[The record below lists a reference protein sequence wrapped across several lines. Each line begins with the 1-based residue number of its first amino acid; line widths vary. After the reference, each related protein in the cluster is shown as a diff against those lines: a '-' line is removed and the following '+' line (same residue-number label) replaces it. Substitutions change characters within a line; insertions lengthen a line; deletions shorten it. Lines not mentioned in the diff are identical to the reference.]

1 MGVVEIEILGRRYAL
16 RSDRPPEH
24 LKAVAAFVDGKLR
37 ELAGGRPASVQRD
50 HAILAALNIASE
62 LFHLKR
68 QRSQTA
74 RSLDASLGSLVALID
89 EAVSEEA
96 VDATEGSLDTQTIIR

>member
-37 ELAGGRPASVQRD
+37 ELAGGRPGSVQRD

-68 QRSQTA
+68 QRTQTA
-74 RSLDASLGSLVALID
+74 RTVDDRLGDMVALID
-89 EAVSEEA
+89 EALLEDAEVGEA
-96 VDATEGSLDTQTIIR
+96 SVDTQTLIR

>member
-24 LKAVAAFVDGKLR
+24 LRAVAAYVDGKLR
-37 ELAGGRPASVQRD
+37 ELSGGRPASVQRD

-62 LFHLKR
+62 LFHVQR
-68 QRSQTA
+68 QSSVSA
-74 RSLDASLGSLVALID
+74 RNIDARLGSLVELID
-89 EAVSEEA
+89 ETVSD
-96 VDATEGSLDTQTIIR
+96 VGDDTDASLDTQTIRG

>member
-24 LKAVAAFVDGKLR
+24 LRAVAAYVDGKLR
-37 ELAGGRPASVQRD
+37 ELSGGRPASVQRD

-62 LFHLKR
+62 LFHVQR
-68 QRSQTA
+68 QSSLDS
-74 RSLDASLGSLVALID
+74 RSLDARLGSLVALID
-89 EAVSEEA
+89 ETVN
-96 VDATEGSLDTQTIIR
+96 DAGGERDASLDTQTITG

>member
-24 LKAVAAFVDGKLR
+24 LRAVATYVDGKLR
-37 ELAGGRPASVQRD
+37 ELSGGRPASVQRD

-62 LFHLKR
+62 LFHVQR
-68 QRSQTA
+68 QCSLDS
-74 RSLDASLGSLVALID
+74 RSLDARLGSLVALID
-89 EAVSEEA
+89 EAVDDDGCSG
-96 VDATEGSLDTQTIIR
+96 DASLDTQTITG

>member
-16 RSDRPPEH
+16 RSDRPPDH
-24 LKAVAAFVDGKLR
+24 LRAVAAYVDGKLR

-62 LFHLKR
+62 LVHLRR
-68 QRSQTA
+68 QRRQQSHG
-74 RSLDASLGSLVALID
+74 LDSGLGSLVALID
-89 EAVSEEA
+89 EAVSESGAADEP
-96 VDATEGSLDTQTIIR
+96 SLDTQTITG